1 MEAVLAASALA
12 IASAVAWADWE
23 MSCCGI
29 GVGSEAMSQ
38 VLGCQVLIMV
48 RMGEFEERGVIQKLL
63 YLRNRQSN

>member
-1 MEAVLAASALA
+1 MCRLMDAVLAVSALA

-23 MSCCGI
+23 MSCCGV

-48 RMGEFEERGVIQKLL
+48 RVGEI
-63 YLRNRQSN
+63 